1 MKEFVDAMDN
11 FVEMSKQ
18 LKNSNPYSKKGKKN
32 RWLKC
37 VRLLEEGWTS
47 ASCEDFE
54 DSDDLVFTWAKGD
67 QIQKITL
74 SFLEQKLWLEYL
86 EKNCGSK
93 DE

>member
-1 MKEFVDAMDN
+1 MKDFVDAMGT

-18 LKNSNPYSKKGKKN
+18 IKGSNPYTKKYKKN

-37 VRLLEEGWTS
+37 VRLLEDGWKNEN
-47 ASCEDFE
+47 CEDFE
-54 DSDDLVFTWAKGD
+54 DSDDIVLTWKKGE
-67 QIQKITL
+67 QIQQVRL

-86 EKNCGSK
+86 EKSNGSS